1 MSLKKNM
8 NSYAS
13 KLNLLHDFQH
23 YQTYKQKIKGKRASN
38 KKPIKKKVAKK
49 QKIKKRKKGKKIII
63 KKNSINIEEYELR
76 WTKIVIHNNLF
87 IRGFYFYK
95 IKTFLII

>member
-1 MSLKKNM
+1 M

-38 KKPIKKKVAKK
+38 KKPIKKKGS
-49 QKIKKRKKGKKIII
+49 QKIENQEKKKRKKFII
-63 KKNSINIEEYELR
+63 KKIQ
-76 WTKIVIHNNLF
+76 
-87 IRGFYFYK
+87 
-95 IKTFLII
+95 LILKSMS

>member
-1 MSLKKNM
+1 M

-38 KKPIKKKVAKK
+38 KKKVAKK
-49 QKIKKRKKGKKIII
+49 QKIKKRKKGKNNNNKKKIQLVL
-63 KKNSINIEEYELR
+63 KSMS
-76 WTKIVIHNNLF
+76 
-87 IRGFYFYK
+87 
-95 IKTFLII
+95 

>member
-1 MSLKKNM
+1 M

-38 KKPIKKKVAKK
+38 KKTNKKKIAKK
-49 QKIKKRKKGKKIII
+49 QKIKKRKKGNNNNNNKKIQ
-63 KKNSINIEEYELR
+63 
-76 WTKIVIHNNLF
+76 
-87 IRGFYFYK
+87 
-95 IKTFLII
+95 LILKSMS